1 MRKTCTGQGMDK
13 HVTDSWR
20 IESFGSY
27 IRMPWGKWD
36 YPPIIILFLL
46 TLLFMAPVV
55 PLNVIGHQIHAGDAT
70 IFSFIL
76 GWGADTWWHA
86 PLHYMDAPF
95 FSPHKCALATTEAL
109 ILQSILV
116 TPVWCLSHNFVLTYN
131 VSLYLAT
138 FLTLLA
144 VYAALRILTPVPRG
158 ACVAA
163 AVIST
168 VTTDRYWHIVG
179 HLNLIWTGILALG
192 FLAGWMLSAVSG
204 RRSVLIAVI
213 IGISSF
219 LFSLYL
225 FIFTAFCLLL
235 GVLSGVIIIKHE
247 RRNLRALLIRLLLTG
262 VIISIL
268 ISPIA
273 LYYVHARGR
282 STGGDIGRGTLIEC
296 ARNAATVHGWIFPP
310 AINNRLKTLPA
321 TLLPRRFQNSSMTED
336 CQYAGMTLLLILILE
351 MVRLFRQAVRRCLE
365 TLDRLSIFCL
375 IVALACL
382 VLSLGPYKW
391 NWKMP
396 YYYFHVLI
404 LRLTGFFR
412 NPSRFAFMFQ
422 IFSAFNAAIFL
433 AALGGQRKRTVEILS
448 AIIVAAVFLEHFPV
462 EMTPRYS
469 PTFIHAVKE
478 LDRHDPSRS
487 EPVLFLPD
495 PRNCYTGFS
504 LYPGWRPMVNG
515 FSSSA
520 LFGDYD
526 EFFNRMDDFPT
537 TRSLAW
543 IDRIGVRWII
553 LMDPQLIMRAKRNA
567 GLKLE
572 WQSGNSALAR
582 IPNPEE
588 IRRSWIEDRKRIQGV
603 LLKERR
609 RVPDNKFPVILADFT
624 KGEMPQQSSWKADI
638 FYIPGKGLQ
647 FEPKGRDFG
656 TFTMTLP
663 MFLPTAFFDNLEIE
677 FTTSLNMEEAQL
689 YVYWAGSE
697 SMSQRRMQVGHIIQ
711 GKKKGEYLALVPL
724 YQHPDYYTSG
734 NLNSLRIDFAN
745 LTPGSKRIIYI
756 RKVRMTR
763 LKEMPPVPF

>member
-1 MRKTCTGQGMDK
+1 MRKIWTGRDMDK
-13 HVTDSWR
+13 PVTDSWR

-27 IRMPWGKWD
+27 RRVQWGKRD
-36 YPPIIILFLL
+36 YPPIVILFLL

-55 PLNVIGHQIHAGDAT
+55 PLNVIGYQLHAGDAT

-86 PLHYMDAPF
+86 PLRYMDAPF
-95 FSPHKCALATTEAL
+95 FYPHKGALATTEAL
-109 ILQSILV
+109 ILQSILM
-116 TPVWCLSHNFVLTYN
+116 TPVWLLSHNFVLTYN
-131 VSLYLAT
+131 ISLYIAT

-144 VYAALRILTPVPRG
+144 MYATLRILTPVPRG
-158 ACVAA
+158 ACIAA
-163 AVIST
+163 AVIAT

-179 HLNLIWTGILALG
+179 HLNLLWTGILALG
-192 FLAGWMLSAVSG
+192 FLAGWMLSAGSG
-204 RRSVLIAVI
+204 RRPVLIAVVT
-213 IGISSF
+213 GISSF

-235 GVLSGVIIIKHE
+235 GVLSGAIFIRHE
-247 RRNLRALLIRLLLTG
+247 RRDFRALLIRLLQTG
-262 VIISIL
+262 VLIL
-268 ISPIA
+268 ILASPIVFSYTRA
-273 LYYVHARGR
+273 KGR
-282 STGGDIGRGTLIEC
+282 SAGGDIGRGTVIEC
-296 ARNAATVHGWIFPP
+296 ARNAATLGGWIFPP
-310 AINNRLKTLPA
+310 AISGRLKTLPA
-321 TLLPRRFQNSSMTED
+321 TLLPRKFQNSAPTED
-336 CQYAGMTLLLILILE
+336 CQYAGVILLLLLILE
-351 MVRLFRQAVRRCLE
+351 MVRLFRRAMRRRLE

-375 IVALACL
+375 TVALACL
-382 VLSLGPYKW
+382 VLSLGPYEG

-396 YYYFHVLI
+396 YYYLHVLV

-433 AALGGQRKRTVEILS
+433 TALGGRRKRTVELLS
-448 AIIVAAVFLEHFPV
+448 AILVAGVFLEHFPV
-462 EMTPRYS
+462 EMTPRYA
-469 PTFIHAVKE
+469 PVPIQTIKE
-478 LDRHDPSRS
+478 LDRHDPSRH
-487 EPVLFLPD
+487 EPLLFLPD
-495 PRNCYTGFS
+495 PGNCSTGFS

-515 FSSSA
+515 FFSSA

-526 EFFNRMDDFPT
+526 EFFNRLDDFPT

-553 LMDPQLIMRAKRNA
+553 LMDPQLIMRAKGDA

-582 IPNPEE
+582 IANPEE
-588 IRRSWIEDRKRIQGV
+588 IRMSWEEERIRMQGA

-609 RVPDNKFPVILADFT
+609 RVPDKIFPVMLADFT
-624 KGEMPQQSSWKADI
+624 RGEMPAQTSWKADI

-656 TFTMTLP
+656 SFTMTLP
-663 MFLPTAFFDNLEIE
+663 MPLPTALFDGLEIE
-677 FTTSLNMEEAQL
+677 FTTSLNMQEAQL
-689 YVYWAGSE
+689 YVFWAGSKPV
-697 SMSQRRMQVGHIIQ
+697 SSRRMQVGRIIR
-711 GKKKGEYLALVPL
+711 GKEKGAYLALVPL

-745 LTPGSKRIIYI
+745 LPPVSNRIIYI
-756 RKVRMTR
+756 REVRMTR